1 MDCRQIVNTQ
11 GESSVLNIIEK
22 SCSAAHR
29 PTFYWPC
36 SGTQREPL
44 SRPLRI
50 DLKTACDKPCR
61 VVPLWSHRLHD
72 GEHINMNNQNKNGH
86 VNMEINWALVNF
98 HKTVIVTTGGKKKR
112 ERMEFTFWRRCPWIP
127 LASPGRRL
135 CWSPGSSFPPLS
147 RTWSCRWW
155 VMWKIIHRH

>member
-22 SCSAAHR
+22 SCSAAH
-29 PTFYWPC
+29 TFYWPC

-98 HKTVIVTTGGKKKR
+98 HKTVIVTTGGKKR
-112 ERMEFTFWRRCPWIP
+112 EKEWNLHFDVDAHGSLWRVPAADYTEAQA
-127 LASPGRRL
+127 L
-135 CWSPGSSFPPLS
+135 LS
-147 RTWSCRWW
+147 RPFLVRDRVDDEWCER
-155 VMWKIIHRH
+155 